1 MNKLTFT
8 SVYGDELRTVE
19 IASPHGGGGSFH
31 IMETKAGHE
40 GMFLIGQVINTMY
53 GWVVFSSNTD
63 SFERSARDIE
73 LDIKFDRRSF
83 TQDDKDAI
91 LDRMIQGGLISID
104 DPQNKR

>member
-1 MNKLTFT
+1 MEKLTFT

-19 IASPHGGGGSFH
+19 ISSPNGGGGSFQ
-31 IMETKAGHE
+31 ISQTLPGYA
-40 GMFLIGQVINTMY
+40 GMFYIGSVGYTMH
-53 GWVVFSSNTD
+53 GWVVYSGYSD

-91 LDRMIQGGLISID
+91 LDRLREAGLI
-104 DPQNKR
+104 